1 MDKKY
6 ILSFGLVAVVLVGA
20 TSLVLAENMQ
30 DQAVVSPVPVNAKP
44 MVLEVGPR
52 GNVLLRGTVSAVGTG
67 SLTVKS
73 WGGDWT
79 VNVSA
84 ATKFAPATSM
94 DQFKAGDFVGV
105 QGSMSTVALWT
116 VDATLVRNWT
126 TRKDL
131 QATKD
136 MVKRERHNNMEEIRE
151 VMLNESPKNWQG
163 TASNINATAKTLT
176 LTVDGTAYAVSLV
189 TDAKVVDRAFFTID
203 FAKVKEGDTVRVW
216 GPVSSDAI
224 SAYVLRDVSVGSSSG
239 DLNKR

>member
-1 MDKKY
+1 MQTNKY
-6 ILSFGLVAVVLVGA
+6 ILALGLATAIVGGAMAVTSVSAVEKPLV
-20 TSLVLAENMQ
+20 Q
-30 DQAVVSPVPVNAKP
+30 KVPN
-44 MVLEVGPR
+44 MVLEVGPSGR
-52 GNVLLRGTVSAVGTG
+52 TLIRGTVTAVGTD

-73 WGGDWT
+73 WGGLWV
-79 VNVSA
+79 VNVSST
-84 ATKFAPATSM
+84 TKLAPRVDMAQFAV
-94 DQFKAGDFVGV
+94 GDFVGA
-105 QGSMSTVALWT
+105 QGVMSTAADWT
-116 VDATLVRNWT
+116 INATLVRNWT